1 MSYRD
6 HYTVKAAERLAAA
19 LDLDMDA
26 VRQRTS
32 ELENALGA
40 LDSEPG
46 TWQTGELLL
55 LALDGLLTDRVT
67 SSGPDART
75 R

>member
-6 HYTVKAAERLAAA
+6 HYTQAAAERLAAA
-19 LDLDMDA
+19 LDLDLDA
-26 VRQRTS
+26 VRQRTT
-32 ELENALGA
+32 ELGNALGA
-40 LDSEPG
+40 LDDEPG

-55 LALDGLLTDRVT
+55 LALDGLLTDRAAAT
-67 SSGPDART
+67 APNERT